1 MRTKTTFRL
10 PVALLLGALF
20 LPAGLALARH
30 WLPEWQ
36 PGLRDRSFYV
46 QRYRE
51 LARRAGVR
59 LSPGA
64 PRSALIVD
72 TERKDSRAKE
82 WDHLGPDRV
91 AALGAGLR
99 IKVSHPGT
107 PPGASGP
114 LPFLVE
120 MSPEGRPLVLRWSLS
135 AAKAVRNNGRLSSPP
150 PQERV
155 ATLARLMLAP
165 GEHLGRLSEDGSEYE
180 LPGSDPPQELT
191 LQAPSTEIVVLEREL
206 SGNGS
211 RSGDSDRDSLPF
223 ILLVALPHGLG
234 ILTTVVLLLRLIS
247 QRRIDYANGL
257 FLGAL
262 SFAAS
267 IAGVESLSNWQEG
280 LGQIVSACFLSLWIV
295 ASWSVGESYLRS
307 IRPGFATVLDSLRL
321 RRLGPRGGR
330 ALLYG
335 VGLGALLAGL
345 RLATFSL
352 TVPIPGVWPGEPSL
366 RLPPLGQINPFS
378 HGALLASAMA
388 LALALALRY
397 VPERWVPWV
406 ATGLGGLALSLVFVS
421 IVPVP
426 AWLAANVA
434 MAGFLVWVLWRFGLT
449 TTLVSATASYLLP
462 VAAFSL
468 LHLDWL
474 PIPLVV
480 TAGSS
485 IALIVLGWVGLR
497 QPEQIE
503 LEGRRAPAFIRRI
516 EEEQRQHHELSLLRG
531 MQLGLLPQVPE
542 VPGWEIAVRSLLATE
557 AGGDLYDFLDDEE
570 GGLWIAA
577 GDVAGHGY
585 SCAIAQAMTAA
596 SLASLV
602 NASQTPPGILQRVDR
617 VLRRNGAHRHFT
629 SLALLRLDPRTGQG
643 RFANAGHPFPL
654 LAADGEVS
662 EIAAAGLP
670 LGQGPRREYQ
680 EIPVAIPPGG
690 VLVFCSDGLF
700 EGTDWQGIPYGY
712 DRPRDLLK
720 TLDGKPAAEI
730 LEALLADWRRHLGA
744 QEQQDDTT
752 VLVIRRT

>member
-1 MRTKTTFRL
+1 
-10 PVALLLGALF
+10 
-20 LPAGLALARH
+20 
-30 WLPEWQ
+30 
-36 PGLRDRSFYV
+36 
-46 QRYRE
+46 
-51 LARRAGVR
+51 
-59 LSPGA
+59 
-64 PRSALIVD
+64 
-72 TERKDSRAKE
+72 
-82 WDHLGPDRV
+82 
-91 AALGAGLR
+91 
-99 IKVSHPGT
+99 
-107 PPGASGP
+107 
-114 LPFLVE
+114 
-120 MSPEGRPLVLRWSLS
+120 
-135 AAKAVRNNGRLSSPP
+135 
-150 PQERV
+150 V